1 MSKSRVTVKELARL
15 AGVSIGTV
23 DRVLHGRGGVSEGT
37 RSRILSLVE
46 SRGYKPNV
54 LARQLSLGKTWSF
67 TVLLPRADQDSGYWS
82 LCLEGINAAARD
94 LAAYSTHVE
103 IVQFDRSDPEAYRR
117 LLDGII
123 QAPGDGILVAPVLPA
138 ILREALDRLP
148 PGFPYAFF
156 DGSLEGCSPIFSIG
170 QDAFAAGLLAG
181 RLLSLLCPGEG
192 PLAVIAAHPE
202 DRHIRARAA
211 GFASWFEKGGT
222 VTAGSGTVTERQ
234 VLLCDCPRFDR
245 PEECGKWLELL
256 FREEP
261 ELRGILV
268 ASASGHL
275 AGDWLAARGRK
286 AGVALLSWD
295 LVPHNLRALREGI
308 LDCVIS
314 QRPAEQGREGLER
327 LYKAL
332 VHGQPGGAEMVSS
345 EIFLKENL
353 PPEAAS
359 TARGEG

>member
-1 MSKSRVTVKELARL
+1 MSKARVTVKELARL

-23 DRVLHGRGGVSEGT
+23 DRVLHGRGGVSEET

-46 SRGYKPNV
+46 SRDYKPNV
-54 LARQLSLGKTWSF
+54 LARQLSLGKTWNF

-82 LCLEGINAAARD
+82 LCLEGINAAAKD

-117 LLDGII
+117 LLDGLVR
-123 QAPGDGILVAPVLPA
+123 APGDGILVAPVLPA
-138 ILREALDRLP
+138 VLREALAGLP
-148 PGFPYAFF
+148 PDFPYAFF

-181 RLLSLLCPGEG
+181 RLLSLLCPGDS

-211 GFASWFEKGGT
+211 GFASWFEKPGT
-222 VTAGSGTVTERQ
+222 VTGRR
-234 VLLCDCPRFDR
+234 VLLRDCPRFDQ

-261 ELRGILV
+261 DLRGILV

-275 AGDWLAARGRK
+275 AGDWLAATGRK
-286 AGVALLSWD
+286 DEVALLSWD
-295 LVPHNLRALREGI
+295 LVPHNLRALREGN

-345 EIFLKENL
+345 EIFLRENL
-353 PPEAAS
+353 PPVAAS
-359 TARGEG
+359 TAREEG